1 MTHRPSETDVRLTR
15 RTALGALAGAGAAT
29 LLRPAGGIAAL
40 THRGTAPSVFSL
52 DVGSVNG
59 SSPPIAAPREFS
71 LVGVQWSSPPHVRIE
86 LRVRRRDGPW
96 SPWAVASTLGH
107 GPDES
112 RPGEPLIGE
121 GIWTGPAEYVELR
134 SSRPLQRVRLHFVAP
149 EPAATFGG
157 RAAAVSPARAQ
168 PVLNAGSGQPS
179 IIARQAWAQGKAPP
193 AVEPSYGTVKLAFVH
208 HTDNPNG
215 YSSAQVPSMLYAIYQ
230 FHRYTRGWDD
240 IGYNFVID
248 LFGRIWEARLGGID
262 QSVVGAQAGG
272 YNKVSTGVAILGTFD
287 SVLPTGATLD
297 ALERLL
303 AWKLSLHG
311 VPTSGRVTVE
321 VNPADA
327 FYTPFKP
334 GAHVSLPRVA
344 GHRDGDSTGCPGDA
358 LYGHLPAI
366 RPQVQTLART
376 PLKLSLFASP
386 AKVRRGM
393 PVLVYGAL
401 KRLSGAPVSG
411 ATIELQQISAAGAET
426 TVQRLTT
433 NSGGGWRATLTP
445 QRTVRVRALHRARP
459 AAVSDSALLVVR

>member
-1 MTHRPSETDVRLTR
+1 
-15 RTALGALAGAGAAT
+15 
-29 LLRPAGGIAAL
+29 
-40 THRGTAPSVFSL
+40 
-52 DVGSVNG
+52 
-59 SSPPIAAPREFS
+59 
-71 LVGVQWSSPPHVRIE
+71 
-86 LRVRRRDGPW
+86 
-96 SPWAVASTLGH
+96 
-107 GPDES
+107 
-112 RPGEPLIGE
+112 
-121 GIWTGPAEYVELR
+121 
-134 SSRPLQRVRLHFVAP
+134 
-149 EPAATFGG
+149 
-157 RAAAVSPARAQ
+157 
-168 PVLNAGSGQPS
+168 
-179 IIARQAWAQGKAPP
+179 
-193 AVEPSYGTVKLAFVH
+193 
-208 HTDNPNG
+208 
-215 YSSAQVPSMLYAIYQ
+215 MLYAIYQ

-248 LFGRIWEARLGGID
+248 LFGRIWEARIGGID
-262 QSVVGAQAGG
+262 QAVVGAQAGG

-358 LYGHLPAI
+358 LYGHLPTI

-445 QRTVRVRALHRARP
+445 QRTVRVRALHRAAP